1 MDDNA
6 AFLEAATTLLERDG
20 MDVVGTAS
28 TIADALRAVQAVRPD
43 VVLVDISLGLESG
56 FDLARRL
63 AEVDGGAA
71 VILISTRDAE
81 DLDELIAAAPALGF
95 VPKAEL
101 SAEAIERLVSG
112 PRET

>member
-20 MDVVGTAS
+20 MEVVGTAS
-28 TIADALRAVQAVRPD
+28 TIADALREVQAVRPD

-95 VPKAEL
+95 VPKSEL